1 MMDDLGKIL
10 AQSVLARIKEI
21 EDESNLDFII
31 NTSENDIREEALLI
45 KEQMASLRAVLESI

>member
-1 MMDDLGKIL
+1 MDDLGKIL

-45 KEQMASLRAVLESI
+45 KEHMASLKAVLESI